1 MSKLTL
7 SFAVVIG
14 LLGSAN
20 AKDMDTFANKDTSIA
35 YPATDAQKR
44 KINVAKKFDLNGK
57 KVDLKYKTILRTGDV
72 LSGETFGLLK
82 DENDKPIKL
91 KDGSS
96 YICNGQYGGSGPDH
110 TEFLKVGDK
119 LYMLTQFEC
128 QVGAEYLVELKQD
141 KKSGELSPVNMKFV
155 SQKDYHG
162 GWVHCAGSKTPWNS
176 FLGSEEYES
185 DAKKLNKATGEID
198 KYYSFIAPYFGGDLK
213 KANPYYYSYIA
224 ETKVDEK
231 GNATYTKHYSMG
243 RFAHELAYVMPDK
256 KTVYMSDDGTNCAM
270 FMYIADKEGDLSS
283 GTLYASKWKQTSS
296 EGAGAANLEWIKLA
310 HLNDSELKSKVDS
323 RLSFEDIFESA
334 KPKVDGTCEA
344 GYTSVNTS
352 GGHECLKVKK
362 GMDSVAAA
370 LETRRYAAIKG
381 ATTEFRK
388 MEGITYNPDNNK
400 VYLAMSQIAKG
411 MEDNKKKGKDNPK
424 YDKGGN
430 NDIKLAYNKCGAVY
444 ALELGGNLG
453 KYVAKNMKGVIAGTP
468 KKYDSNSTYSMNSC
482 DINSIANPD
491 NITYIPGSNTLMI
504 GEDTGYHQTD
514 LIWAFDTKE
523 NKLKDRVASTAYGS
537 ETTSVMY
544 QNINGF
550 KYLNFVTQHPYG
562 ESDKDKVKSP
572 SDVQSYVGYMQID
585 GKEN

>member
-7 SFAVVIG
+7 SFAVIIG
-14 LLGSAN
+14 ILSAAN
-20 AKDMDTFANKDTSIA
+20 AKDIDIFANKDTSIV

-91 KDGSS
+91 KDGSN

-110 TEFLKVGDK
+110 TEFLKVGNK

-141 KKSGELSPVNMKFV
+141 KKSGELTPVNMKFI

-185 DAKKLNKATGEID
+185 DAKKLNKETGEID
-198 KYYSFIAPYFGGDLK
+198 KYYSFIAPYFRGDLK
-213 KANPYYYSYIA
+213 KANPYYYSYIT

-256 KTVYMSDDGTNCAM
+256 KRVYMSDDGTNCAM

-283 GTLYASKWKQTSS
+283 GTLYAAKWKQTSS
-296 EGAGAANLEWIKLA
+296 DGAGAANLEWIKLA

-323 RLSFEDIFESA
+323 RLSFEDIFDSV
-334 KPKVDGTCEA
+334 KPKEDGTCEA
-344 GYTSVNTS
+344 GYTSINTS

-362 GMDSVAAA
+362 GMDKVAAA
-370 LETRRYAAIKG
+370 LESRRYAAIKG

-400 VYLAMSQIAKG
+400 VYIAMSQIAKG

-430 NDIKLAYNKCGAVY
+430 NDIKLTYNKCGAVY
-444 ALELGGNLG
+444 ELELGGSLG
-453 KYVAKNMKGVIAGTP
+453 KYVAKEMRGVIAGVP

-491 NITYIPGSNTLMI
+491 NITYIPGSNRLII

-514 LIWAFDTKE
+514 LIWAFDTKN
-523 NKLKDRVASTAYGS
+523 NKLKDRVASTTYGS

-544 QNINGF
+544 QDINGF

-572 SDVQSYVGYMQID
+572 SDVQSYVGYMQI
-585 GKEN
+585 GN